1 VTGKGYLGILA
12 ILPLFV
18 IAFTL
23 MQDSDA
29 VQTESKIPVKQ
40 QWQIFPDIEQ
50 ITCANAYGVLIKVST
65 ETPTC
70 VKPAVY
76 LRLVNRGYGEHDFSL
91 MSKNQEFMIG
101 IDNNIMNHPELQDD
115 MINDPDMIQAMQN
128 NPEWM
133 DHMQGKGM
141 MEQDKMGDN
150 DMMGDNDKMGDKDKM
165 GEGMMEQDK
174 MEDKD
179 MMEDND
185 MIGEG
190 MMKQDKK
197 MNKYTM
203 GCKWCP
209 TSEKQMGKPW
219 MVNDSQRMDEMMDK
233 LIDDPQF
240 RDQIMNHM
248 MGNSQFIEQ
257 LKQNEKF
264 MQQMK
269 LQ

>member
-1 VTGKGYLGILA
+1 MAGMGHLGILA

-29 VQTESKIPVKQ
+29 VQTESKMSVKQ
-40 QWQIFPDIEQ
+40 QWEMFPNIEQ
-50 ITCANAYGVLIKVST
+50 ITCANGYGILIKEST
-65 ETPTC
+65 GTPVC

-91 MSKNQEFMIG
+91 MSKNQEFMTG

-141 MEQDKMGDN
+141 MDQDKMGDG
-150 DMMGDNDKMGDKDKM
+150 MMDQDKM

-174 MEDKD
+174 M
-179 MMEDND
+179 
-185 MIGEG
+185 GEG
-190 MMKQDKK
+190 MMEQDK
-197 MNKYTM
+197 MMDKYTM

-209 TSEKQMGKPW
+209 TSEKQMGEPW
-219 MVNDSQRMDEMMDK
+219 MVNDPQRMDEMMDK

>member
-1 VTGKGYLGILA
+1 MGKISIPIVASISL
-12 ILPLFV
+12 
-18 IAFTL
+18 IALIISLTPIVEQVF
-23 MQDSDA
+23 A
-29 VQTESKIPVKQ
+29 QTESRMSVKQ
-40 QWQIFPDIEQ
+40 QWEMFPDIEQ
-50 ITCANAYGVLIKVST
+50 ITCTNGYGILVKEST
-65 ETPTC
+65 GTPVC

-128 NPEWM
+128 NPEWI
-133 DHMQGKGM
+133 DHMQGKGMTEQDKMGQGMTEQDKMGQGM
-141 MEQDKMGDN
+141 MEQDKMGEG
-150 DMMGDNDKMGDKDKM
+150 MMDKDKMGDKDMM
-165 GEGMMEQDK
+165 GQ
-174 MEDKD
+174 
-179 MMEDND
+179 
-185 MIGEG
+185 G

-197 MNKYTM
+197 MDKYTM

-219 MVNDSQRMDEMMDK
+219 MANDPQRMDEMMDK

>member
-1 VTGKGYLGILA
+1 MAGKGYLGILA

-141 MEQDKMGDN
+141 MEQDKMGDG
-150 DMMGDNDKMGDKDKM
+150 MMDQDKMGD
-165 GEGMMEQDK
+165 
-174 MEDKD
+174 
-179 MMEDND
+179 
-185 MIGEG
+185 G

-197 MNKYTM
+197 MDKYTM

-219 MVNDSQRMDEMMDK
+219 MANDPQRMDEMMDK

>member
-29 VQTESKIPVKQ
+29 AQTESKMSVKQ
-40 QWQIFPDIEQ
+40 QWEMFPNIEQ
-50 ITCANAYGVLIKVST
+50 ITCANGYGILIKEST
-65 ETPTC
+65 GTPVC

-141 MEQDKMGDN
+141 MEQDKMGDG
-150 DMMGDNDKMGDKDKM
+150 MMDQDKMGDGMMEQDKM

-174 MEDKD
+174 MGQDKMGQD
-179 MMEDND
+179 KM
-185 MIGEG
+185 GQG

-197 MNKYTM
+197 MDKYTM

-219 MVNDSQRMDEMMDK
+219 MANDPQRMDEMMDK

>member
-1 VTGKGYLGILA
+1 LKQITVVVILLTMIPLIASIGIVPLA
-12 ILPLFV
+12 SQVF
-18 IAFTL
+18 A
-23 MQDSDA
+23 
-29 VQTESKIPVKQ
+29 QTEPRMSVKQ
-40 QWQIFPDIEQ
+40 QWEQ
-50 ITCANAYGVLIKVST
+50 FYDTEHITCSKGYGILIKEST
-65 ETPTC
+65 GTPVC

-76 LRLVNRGYGEHDFSL
+76 LRLVNRDYGEHDFSL
-91 MSKNQEFMIG
+91 MSKNQEFMTG

-150 DMMGDNDKMGDKDKM
+150 DMMGDKDKM

-174 MEDKD
+174 
-179 MMEDND
+179 
-185 MIGEG
+185 
-190 MMKQDKK
+190 K
-197 MNKYTM
+197 MDKYTM

-219 MVNDSQRMDEMMDK
+219 MVNDPQRMDEMMDK